1 MRRTTVLMWLGEI
14 AWLGSLIAPPL
25 FKLHVPGNLWLF
37 PIAVLILLIVLGFVK
52 EPLRRYV
59 GYAVIALSIVYL
71 VYALLIIRLWMH
83 LIAGLILLVLF
94 IAAFQWV
101 QGNERRKNPLAWL
114 ILTIL
119 TMIIIA
125 IGGTIIGP
133 ILTTAAIIMNT
144 RKTNPGKA

>member
-1 MRRTTVLMWLGEI
+1 ML
-14 AWLGSLIAPPL
+14 A
-25 FKLHVPGNLWLF
+25 
-37 PIAVLILLIVLGFVK
+37 LLIVLGFIK

-59 GYAVIALSIVYL
+59 GYAVIAPSIVYL

-83 LIAGLILLVLF
+83 LIAGLILF

-101 QGNERRKNPLAWL
+101 QGNEWRKNPLAWL

-125 IGGTIIGP
+125 IGGAIIGP
-133 ILTTAAIIMNT
+133 ILTTAAIIMNA
-144 RKTNPGKA
+144 RKNNPGKA